1 MHRFSKHTLI
11 LLLIGLA
18 GLLIVAACGA
28 PPQPTPTTFDL
39 TVAVDGNGTGTVTSD
54 IGDITISSGDDPVTT
69 TFEAGTTVT
78 LTATEA
84 DGSTFTGWTGDCT
97 GTDPCEITL
106 DANANVTATFTTP
119 TPGMATLNVTTTGNG
134 DGNVTSDP
142 AGIDLDAGTASAEFP
157 IGTTITLTA
166 TADATSDFGGWTGA
180 DDCDGTD
187 PCEITLDENATITA
201 NFDVATRTLSVTTTG
216 NGDGNVTSD
225 PAGIDLDAGTASA
238 EFPIGTTIT
247 LTAEADATSDF
258 GGWTSG
264 GCDGTSTCV
273 ITIGEDTAVTADFFD
288 PVGDVTTDTFDIM
301 QGTDDAEQFLTAA
314 GVYEAGGTQTGSTD
328 LDLMW
333 ETSFGGAE
341 IAAVG
346 LRYADVNVPSN
357 AVVTNA
363 TITFFRQSGTQPG
376 TVTLDFAGQ
385 ASDDAPTF
393 VDSLTESDI
402 TTRATTTAA
411 VPWLWSGPWN
421 TSEETS
427 PDVSSIV
434 REVLQRD
441 GWSSGNAI
449 AFIITSN
456 DSDENNYR
464 NAHSFE
470 GAGSA
475 PVLSITYYVP
485 TAP

>member
-54 IGDITISSGDDPVTT
+54 IGDITVSSGDDPVTT

-119 TPGMATLNVTTTGNG
+119 TPGMATLN
-134 DGNVTSDP
+134 
-142 AGIDLDAGTASAEFP
+142 
-157 IGTTITLTA
+157 
-166 TADATSDFGGWTGA
+166 
-180 DDCDGTD
+180 
-187 PCEITLDENATITA
+187 
-201 NFDVATRTLSVTTTG
+201 VTTTG